1 MKRRHFLQGA
11 YSGLTALALNQGSIY
26 EKANDYGKVLAQGT
40 RKKVA
45 LLVGINEYP
54 LNNDLGGCE
63 NDIELQ
69 RHLLIY
75 RFGFNPKDIHT
86 LVNSQATRQ
95 GILDAFVEYLINP
108 VRPGDVAVFHFS
120 GHGSRVYDPHP
131 IIQEGGKQGGKNATL
146 IPSDGFSSIPEAGN
160 KVNHIMGHTL
170 FLLTSAIKTENFTAV
185 LDCCFSG
192 GATRNQF
199 RVRSI
204 GEEIF
209 EIIPEEIA
217 YQDKWL
223 SKLNINSREEFVRRY
238 RQGVA
243 RGVMMAASNPKQLA
257 LEESPEYDFPRGL
270 FTYNL
275 IRNLWKENSSPDSA
289 IKYVNS
295 YIQNLPKQ
303 YAVDQTPRYEIK
315 KGSTY
320 DKQPIYFTK
329 PISPESDGVI
339 LDVKGQ
345 QVIVWLGGINI
356 GDIKEGMQF
365 FVINSQSQ
373 TVGKASLQS
382 FQGIKG
388 NAILEGNVTSG
399 MFLRLIN

>member
-11 YSGLTALALNQGSIY
+11 CSGLTALGFNQGSIY
-26 EKANDYGKVLAQGT
+26 KKANHYGEILAQGT
-40 RKKVA
+40 KRKVA
-45 LLVGINEYP
+45 LLVGINQYSP
-54 LNNDLGGCE
+54 DNDLQGCE

-69 RHLLIY
+69 RHLLVS

-86 LVNSQATRQ
+86 LVNAQATRQ

-108 VRPGDVAVFHFS
+108 VKAGDIAVFHYS

-131 IIQEGGKQGGKNATL
+131 ITTESGKQSGLNSTL
-146 IPSDGFSSIPEAGN
+146 VPFDGFSISEAEN

-204 GEEIF
+204 GDEIF
-209 EIIPEEIA
+209 EIIPEEIT
-217 YQDKWL
+217 YQDQWL

-238 RQGVA
+238 RQGIA

-275 IRNLWKENSSPDSA
+275 IRHLWKQNSSPDSA

-295 YIQNLPKQ
+295 YIQNLSKRD
-303 YAVDQTPRYEIK
+303 VINQTPRYEIK
-315 KGSTY
+315 KGSNY
-320 DKQPIYFTK
+320 DKQPIYLTK
-329 PISPESDGVI
+329 AISPESDGVI
-339 LDVKGQ
+339 LDVKAQ
-345 QVIVWLGGINI
+345 QATVWLGGINI
-356 GDIKEGMQF
+356 GDIKPGIQF
-365 FVINSQSQ
+365 LIINSQSQ
-373 TVGKASLQS
+373 TIGKASLQS

-388 NAILEGNVTSG
+388 NAIVQGNVTSG